1 MQVVAD
7 LQDGVG
13 DLQKTGTSCGEEGA
27 AHQFLYYIQANDL
40 VQRRRTI
47 LGLRLQEAV
56 EP

>member
-1 MQVVAD
+1 MQVGSD

-13 DLQKTGTSCGEEGA
+13 DLQKTSTSCGEEGA

-56 EP
+56 VP